1 MTTNPELVA
10 LVRKHLLPLFRKFG
24 SHPQRRRW
32 QDGEAAFYDPWWWP
46 VDPASSPADWG
57 LSEEMADEF
66 WSLCEV
72 PRSGRGFPGFQ
83 GSLGAKTGCIM
94 ILGERPS
101 FSQSYAK
108 AVTRLHKR
116 ITLVSQIPELKET
129 VEETGFHVSD
139 LIKIRGT
146 NLRDGL
152 TKEMLS
158 LSLDCLN
165 DELQTLQPA
174 MVLATG
180 MAVDAMRNTLNHF
193 DIDETALS
201 PLLSHSCLV
210 AVPHWC
216 ASQPPQVWQDQ
227 VVSHLKACT
236 TKHRRTSRAAGV

>member
-1 MTTNPELVA
+1 
-10 LVRKHLLPLFRKFG
+10 
-24 SHPQRRRW
+24 
-32 QDGEAAFYDPWWWP
+32 
-46 VDPASSPADWG
+46 
-57 LSEEMADEF
+57 
-66 WSLCEV
+66 
-72 PRSGRGFPGFQ
+72 
-83 GSLGAKTGCIM
+83 M

-165 DELQTLQPA
+165 DELQTLQPV
-174 MVLATG
+174 MVLVTG
-180 MAVDAMRNTLNHF
+180 MALDAMKTSLNDF
-193 DIDETALS
+193 DMHEVALS

-210 AVPHWC
+210 PVPHWC
-216 ASQPPQVWQDQ
+216 ASQPPQAWPDQ